1 MLLCTK
7 LLFSQTIVT
16 VTDCNL
22 NGWIK
27 DQRGT
32 TKIKFIN
39 GPSTPPLGKGS
50 FQIAAP
56 DARSN
61 VGRIRNGQYS
71 RLLLSAITELS
82 FSTFIEQR
90 GSMENPYTDAPFIVL
105 QVDSDGDNIAEWH
118 LVFDPGSQSQ
128 PYVQTNFPDQGKT
141 QLGVW
146 QTWDMYHGGWFD
158 GADDPQH
165 GFPLFSLATFIA
177 QHPSAIILNDATQG
191 GAGIRVSGGGPVSSG
206 NFIGDVDNFRIGV
219 NGVTTIYDFEFT
231 TANAGED
238 KNVIYGYG
246 SNCVTLNGAAA
257 GGAAPYSYSW
267 SPYVDGSN
275 NASMKVC
282 PVATTTYT
290 LTVTDKNG
298 CSRTDDVTVNVKDVR
313 CGSKLDKVQVNH
325 NGEAICVAKEAVP
338 AHLNHGDMLGSHEL
352 SPAITATKTAA
363 QNEISSQSQ
372 LKIYNYPNPFVNSTQ
387 IKYAL
392 SSDGT
397 AMIKLYDISGKEVAI
412 LVNEYKKA
420 GEYTLDFVRG
430 DLSRGVYY
438 TRISLLTPSH
448 YFSQTHRLLILS
460 K

>member
-7 LLFSQTIVT
+7 FLFSQTIVT

-32 TKIKFIN
+32 TKIKFLN

-71 RLLLSAITELS
+71 RLLLSTITELS

-90 GSMENPYTDAPFIVL
+90 SLMENPYSDAPFIVL

-128 PYVQTNFPDQGKT
+128 PFVQNNFPDQGKT
-141 QLGVW
+141 KVGVW
-146 QTWDMYHGGWFD
+146 QNWDMYHGGWFD
-158 GADDPQH
+158 GGDDPQN
-165 GFPLFSLATFIA
+165 GFPLFSLATFIS
-177 QHPSAIILNDATQG
+177 QHPNAIILNDATQG

-206 NFIGDVDNFRIGV
+206 NFIGDVDNFKIGV

-231 TANAGED
+231 TANAGAD
-238 KNVIYGYG
+238 KTVIYGYG
-246 SNCVTLNGAAA
+246 SNCVTLDGSAS
-257 GGAAPYSYSW
+257 GGMAPYSYSW
-267 SPYVDGSN
+267 SPYSDASN
-275 NASMKVC
+275 NASLKVC
-282 PVATTTYT
+282 PATTTTYT

-298 CSRTDDVTVNVKDVR
+298 CSRTDDVTVNVNDVR
-313 CGSKLDKVQVNH
+313 CGNKMDKVQVTH
-325 NGEAICVAKEAVP
+325 NGEVICVAKEAAP
-338 AHLNHGDMLGSHEL
+338 AHLNHGDIIGSAEL
-352 SPAITATKTAA
+352 SPVVTATNKAT
-363 QNEISSQSQ
+363 QNEISAHSQ
-372 LKIYNYPNPFVNSTQ
+372 LKISNYPNPFVNSTQ
-387 IKYAL
+387 IKYGL
-392 SSDGT
+392 SADGT
-397 AMIKLYDISGKEVAI
+397 AMIKLYDISGKEVAT
-412 LVNEYKKA
+412 LLNEYKKA

-438 TRISLLTPSH
+438 SRITLLTSGR

-460 K
+460 H